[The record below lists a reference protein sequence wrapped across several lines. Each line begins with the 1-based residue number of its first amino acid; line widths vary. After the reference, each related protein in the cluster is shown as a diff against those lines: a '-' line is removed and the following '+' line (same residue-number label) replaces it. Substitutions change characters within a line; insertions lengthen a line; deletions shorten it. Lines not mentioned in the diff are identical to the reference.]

1 MANISKTKAVELI
14 LKEVQEGK
22 TYTDTLEQFLTKF
35 NVSNPTFATY
45 WKEANK
51 IYQNRLKKKEEARTQ
66 REIAK
71 AIHELET
78 QDGQVNALIVQL
90 NEVKAELESGMTIDC
105 AWNRGQ
111 FVETQRILN
120 ATERKDRRL
129 LCIKLLAEIRSIRG
143 LDAPKQSQVKLE
155 TDIDKLIKAGDA
167 KVEEGEGTT
176 KPFKSLK
183 GE

>member
-22 TYTDTLEQFLTKF
+22 TYTDALSAIFPNFSLTK
-35 NVSNPTFATY
+35 PTFNKY

-111 FVETQRILN
+111 FVKTERVLN

-167 KVEEGEGTT
+167 KVVEGEGTT

>member
-22 TYTDTLEQFLTKF
+22 TYTDTWQ
-35 NVSNPTFATY
+35 VISSNYTLNEATYTRY
-45 WKEANK
+45 WKEAK
-51 IYQNRLKKKEEARTQ
+51 SIYENRLKKKEEARTQ

-90 NEVKAELESGMTIDC
+90 NEVKAELESGTTIDC
-105 AWNRGQ
+105 TWSRDQ
-111 FVETQRILN
+111 FLETVRPLN

-129 LCIKLLAEIRSIRG
+129 LYYKLLAEIRSIRG

-167 KVEEGEGTT
+167 KVVEGEGIT

-183 GE
+183 GK